1 VLLAS
6 LGPTE
11 SEFWDHLLTGRR
23 PGWSQGRAMSAART
37 ARIIARAVVWRRRE
51 VLPGWRAKG
60 FAFAARLFP
69 RLIDRAM
76 MRRQSEPST
85 GKS

>member
-1 VLLAS
+1 V
-6 LGPTE
+6 
-11 SEFWDHLLTGRR
+11 
-23 PGWSQGRAMSAART
+23 RA
-37 ARIIARAVVWRRRE
+37 IVWRRRE

-76 MRRQSEPST
+76 MRRLRR
-85 GKS
+85 G